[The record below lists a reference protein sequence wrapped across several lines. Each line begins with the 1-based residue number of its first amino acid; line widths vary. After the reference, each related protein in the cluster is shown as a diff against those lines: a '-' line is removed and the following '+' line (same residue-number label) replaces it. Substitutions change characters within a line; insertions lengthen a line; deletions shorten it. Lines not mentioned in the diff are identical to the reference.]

1 MKGLIFTFFMLL
13 VTLGSFSQATYYWVG
28 GAGPVSYTANS
39 SWNTQLNGGGTN
51 RTAAAATDILIFD
64 GSNIGGAVPTT
75 GVVTATTTTTN
86 CGRLIF
92 QNGAQVNLGRAAA
105 GSAAITI
112 NGDGTAA
119 DDLVIGAGCTVTL
132 GMAIYNYD
140 VSVVVS
146 ATATALISGTVY
158 LSPLSTTVH
167 TRSFITASAAN
178 SVVFASGAACHITDS
193 SATSGFNASVVDGIT
208 FRSGASLYYYSGRSP
223 IGTNSTTQITRFD
236 PGSNLYFRGP
246 LVRYDGGAAY
256 TSSSWV
262 NQKVLANVFVQ
273 NGVTLTADGTI
284 YKIEDLAIDN
294 GCTFTTHSSGHT
306 PVLGNLLVNGTFN
319 FPGGS
324 TNTLVM
330 GGHIPQ
336 TLSGTGTITV
346 PNFVVANFSD
356 VTLSKTI
363 TVTASCNVAG
373 KMDFGSAGQVT
384 GAGTFTSRV
393 TSTGTGNTGDITAGS
408 YLITNFP
415 APGSFIGYE
424 VTGAGLAPNTQVV
437 GFGTTANTIYL
448 SKPAVSTI
456 TGSSFSFTSDTA
468 TLVTA
473 NANGMDNTSGS
484 VTVTDVR
491 TFQSGT
497 NYVINA
503 ATTHPFGIS
512 TTVGSTIILGSV
524 VLNAPVTT
532 NYNCR
537 VVTAL
542 NLANGTLTIRPTDTI
557 RILSGT
563 AIAGAPFSSSKYI
576 VTAVAGANIG
586 VLRIDNLPVTSTLFP
601 VGTVNYYLPVTVT
614 PAATVSHAVSV
625 FQGVTEDGTPT
636 GAAFTA
642 AKKANVVDAVWIV
655 NRPLGTGDCIM
666 QLQWDAALEGTSFTS
681 FTNANVGIG
690 RHDAVSWGTSLGTG
704 DNTANTATALYSNFS
719 AFGVGYNSA
728 ILASQVKNIAAYIKA
743 NAVEIN
749 WQVANETGIQY
760 YEVEKSAN
768 RTDFTGIG
776 QLAAS
781 GKEKYI
787 FHDVAITGDV
797 VYYRIRIAGLAGD
810 IKYTDIVAVRKNG
823 DKQVSLYPNPV
834 VNSFNITGL
843 TNTVAYRIIN
853 AAGQVVLQQRTSA
866 SSMSIDVSGL
876 QGGLYTVEILST
888 DNTAVQRSFIKQ

>member
-13 VTLGSFSQATYYWVG
+13 FALVSFSQATYYWIG

-39 SWNTQLNGGGTN
+39 SWNTQLDGGGTN
-51 RTAAAATDILIFD
+51 RTAAAATDILVFD
-64 GSNIGGAVPTT
+64 GTNIGGTVPAT
-75 GVVTATTTTTN
+75 GLITATATTTN

-119 DDLVIGAGCTVTL
+119 DDLVVGAGCTVTL

-146 ATATALISGTVY
+146 AAATALISGTVY
-158 LSPLSTTVH
+158 LSPLSPTVH
-167 TRSFITASAAN
+167 TRSYITATAAN
-178 SVVFASGAACHITDS
+178 SVVFATGAACHITDS
-193 SATSGFNASVVDGIT
+193 SATSGFNGSAVDGIT

-223 IGTNSTTQITRFD
+223 IGTNSTTQITKFD

-256 TSSSWV
+256 TSSSWI
-262 NQKVLANVFVQ
+262 NQKVLANIFVQ
-273 NGVTLTADGTI
+273 NSVTLTADGPS
-284 YKIEDLAIDN
+284 YKIEDLTIDN
-294 GCTFTTHSSGHT
+294 GCTFITHTSGHT
-306 PVLGNLLVNGTFN
+306 PVLGNLLVNGAFT

-330 GGHIPQ
+330 GGHVPQ

-356 VTLSKTI
+356 VTLSKI
-363 TVTASCNVAG
+363 IMVTASCNVAG
-373 KMDFGSAGQVT
+373 KVDFGSAGQIT

-415 APGSFIGYE
+415 APGSIIGYE
-424 VTGAGLAPNTQVV
+424 AIGAGLAPNTQVV

-448 SKPAVSTI
+448 SKPAVSTL
-456 TGSSFSFTSDTA
+456 TGTAFSFTSDTA

-473 NANGMDNTSGS
+473 NVNGMDNTSGS
-484 VTVTDVR
+484 VTVTDIR

-497 NYVINA
+497 NYIINA

-512 TTVGSTIILGSV
+512 SSVGSNIILGSV

-542 NLANGTLTIRPTDTI
+542 NLANGKLTIRPTDTV

-563 AIAGAPFSSSKYI
+563 AIEGAPFSSSKYI
-576 VTAVAGANIG
+576 VTDVAGNNVG
-586 VLRIDNLPVTSTLFP
+586 VLRIDNLPITTTLFP
-601 VGTVNYYLPVTVT
+601 VGNASYYLPVTVT
-614 PAATVSHAVSV
+614 PASTVSHAVSV

-655 NRPLGTGDCIM
+655 NRPTGTGDCIM
-666 QLQWDAALEGTSFTS
+666 QLQWDAALEGTSFTG

-690 RHDAVSWGTSLGTG
+690 RHDGVTWGTSLGSG

-728 ILASQVKNIAAYIKA
+728 ILASLVKNISAYIKA

-760 YEVEKSAN
+760 YEIEKSVN
-768 RTDFTGIG
+768 RTDFTKIG
-776 QLAAS
+776 QVNAS
-781 GKEKYI
+781 GKDKYI
-787 FHDVAITGDV
+787 FTDVAMTADV
-797 VYYRIRIAGLAGD
+797 VYYRIRIVGLAGD
-810 IKYTDIVAVRKNG
+810 IKYTDMVAVRKNG
-823 DKQVSLYPNPV
+823 AKLVSLYPNPAV
-834 VNSFNITGL
+834 SSINITGL
-843 TNTVAYRIIN
+843 TNATVYRIIN
-853 AAGQVVLQQRTSA
+853 ATGQVVLQQRTTANSIN
-866 SSMSIDVSGL
+866 IDVSGL
-876 QGGLYTVEILST
+876 QSGLYTVEILST